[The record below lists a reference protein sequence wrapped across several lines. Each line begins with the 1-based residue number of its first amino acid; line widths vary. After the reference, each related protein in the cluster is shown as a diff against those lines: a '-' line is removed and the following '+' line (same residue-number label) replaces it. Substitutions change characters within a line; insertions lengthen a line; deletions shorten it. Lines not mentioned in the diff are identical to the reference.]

1 MKIRYIMP
9 LIGCGVIFF
18 GALPFTKWVEMPTD
32 ETAILITRILQGFV
46 TALGI
51 VLATLPLWNRIGVW
65 IERHW

>member
-18 GALPFTKWVEMPTD
+18 AALPFTSWVEMPTD
-32 ETAILITRILQGFV
+32 ETAILITRILEGFV
-46 TALGI
+46 TALGV
-51 VLATLPLWNRIGVW
+51 VLATLPFWNRIGVW

>member
-18 GALPFTKWVEMPTD
+18 AALPLTKWVEMPTD
-32 ETAILITRILQGFV
+32 ETAILITRILQSFV